1 MALLYLSSSAI
12 LVASFAVYILFCIM
26 RFQNESIFLST
37 IKRKRHSASS
47 FLWKMSALQGKKQ
60 SNALHFF
67 FKVLNYSHEISII
80 GG

>member
-47 FLWKMSALQGKKQ
+47 L
-60 SNALHFF
+60 
-67 FKVLNYSHEISII
+67 
-80 GG
+80 